1 MLKRNAST
9 DTILVNDTKKGEL
22 FVGLFSANY
31 NKPGPGID
39 KDASQKPRFFIFFEV
54 LKRKFWHLIRINM
67 LYVLCNLPALV
78 LAFLISSVFMQKIH
92 LDGGFGD
99 FFIRFFIA
107 ALMIFIPVITMG
119 PVQAGFTY
127 IMRNYSREEHAFIWW
142 DFKENF
148 VKNFKQ
154 GMIITGIDLVVMYV
168 LAIALNFYSSA
179 HGLLSVAATSFVV
192 LTIVIFFIMHLYIY
206 PMLVTINL
214 SIKNL
219 YKNALI
225 FSILKL
231 FPNILFFVLNILIA
245 FGTFYNLF
253 LGIVL
258 YIFIMPSIVG
268 LMNNFYVNPI
278 IKKYAID
285 PFQSS
290 DTQVEEDNDDDNESA
305 EDEDT
310 PKESFYK
317 TDYIEEDDKE

>member
-1 MLKRNAST
+1 
-9 DTILVNDTKKGEL
+9 
-22 FVGLFSANY
+22 VGLFSANY
-31 NKPGPGID
+31 NKPGPGIE
-39 KDASQKPRFFIFFEV
+39 KDEPQKPRFFIFFDV

-78 LAFLISSVFMQKIH
+78 LAFVISSVFMQKIK

-107 ALMIFIPVITMG
+107 ALMIFIPVIAIG

-154 GMIITGIDLVVMYV
+154 GMIITGVDLVVMYI
-168 LAIALNFYSSA
+168 LAIALNFYSTA
-179 HGLLSVAATSFVV
+179 QGLLSIAATSFVI
-192 LTIVIFFIMHLYIY
+192 LSIIIFFIMHLYIY
-206 PMLVTINL
+206 PMLVTVHL

-219 YKNALI
+219 YKNAFI

-231 FPNILFFVLNILIA
+231 FPNILFFALNILIA

-253 LGIVL
+253 LGIIL

-268 LMNNFYVNPI
+268 LMNNFYVNPV
-278 IKKYAID
+278 IKKYVID
-285 PFQSS
+285 PMQP
-290 DTQVEEDNDDDNESA
+290 QVTEQDGDNDEETESD
-305 EDEDT
+305 EDEGE
-310 PKESFYK
+310 KESFYK